1 MHYKLLSLLLVV
13 ALPLA
18 SVTWGSVEMSDV
30 ERALS
35 SNPEIS
41 AQGIK
46 ALRARGPVALDELF
60 TMRDRV
66 RSRTSLSE
74 RPSIPLKSEDKEQL
88 ERVIDLVAGQ
98 RYASVSRLFWYTD
111 FERAQEIARETG
123 KPILSLR
130 LLGKLTDEL
139 SCANSRF
146 FRTTLYANQEVA
158 KYLRK
163 HFVLHWKSVRPV
175 PVVTIDFGDGRK
187 LKRTL
192 TGNSIHYVL
201 TADGRPIDALPGLY
215 APQSFLEGLQRAEIV
230 ATRVTTMNPAG
241 RDVALKQYHD
251 ERLRAI
257 AQAWQADLARVKLA
271 VQRSKTSAAASSAKL
286 ANLHSQTDSAL
297 GKINLTAAPSVM
309 LQFLE
314 KETDDPMWRK
324 IAALYRGKTE
334 LDTSSIILM
343 NRENP
348 PPAAAAM
355 PLAVN
360 KMVVERVLLRMVN
373 QMVDRFQSD
382 LALDTVRNEYLLHGK
397 LHEWFS
403 RGGAPTDVEQL
414 NEQVYARLFL
424 TPSSDP
430 WLGLVNPA
438 TYTGLKNAGIVSGSV
453 E

>member
-18 SVTWGSVEMSDV
+18 SLASGSADLSDV

-35 SNPEIS
+35 SNPQLS
-41 AQGIK
+41 AHGIK
-46 ALRARGPVALDELF
+46 ALRARGPESLDELF
-60 TMRDRV
+60 TMRDRM
-66 RSRTSLSE
+66 RFRTLLSE
-74 RPSIPLKSEDKEQL
+74 RPSIPMKREDKEQVEQL

-98 RYASVSRLFWYTD
+98 RYASVSRLFWYTN
-111 FERAQEIARETG
+111 FERAQEIARQTE

-130 LLGKLTDEL
+130 LLGKLTDEF

-146 FRTTLYANQEVA
+146 FRTTLYANQQVA
-158 KYLRK
+158 KYLRE

-201 TADGRPIDALPGLY
+201 TSDGRPIDALPGLY
-215 APQSFLEGLQRAEIV
+215 APQSFLEGLQRAEII
-230 ATRVTTMNPAG
+230 ATRVATLNPAG
-241 RDVALKQYHD
+241 MDVALKQYHN

-271 VQRSKTSAAASSAKL
+271 VQ
-286 ANLHSQTDSAL
+286 TDSAAGRTNVIHAESL
-297 GKINLTAAPSVM
+297 N

-314 KETDDPMWRK
+314 KEMDDPMWRK
-324 IAALYRGKTE
+324 IAALHRGETE
-334 LDTSSIILM
+334 LDASSIALM

-430 WLGLVNPA
+430 WLGLVNPT
-438 TYTGLKNAGIVSGSV
+438 TYTGLKNAGIVSRSV